1 MNKANLLFWGYGY
14 KIFVYLILDQF
25 FTVDAFPKTITVTP
39 QSKAGS
45 KVGTINFIIKES
57 QVNNTF
63 FYIFFFRSPYFTIHN
78 NSGEQI
84 LHSHDIHPT
93 FSFLVRNTNDTI
105 TSSYDFLSALQ
116 NSASAQCVYNS
127 TTYLTIPLDVILSS
141 DSLYHLGDQVVYL
154 EGLGHS
160 QNFGLFHII
169 TMINLRVQAGMDM
182 FMGSY
187 KLAC

>member
-1 MNKANLLFWGYGY
+1 MH
-14 KIFVYLILDQF
+14 ILDQF
-25 FTVDAFPKTITVTP
+25 FTVDAYPKTITVTP

-45 KVGTINFIIKES
+45 KVGTINVFINEN
-57 QVNNTF
+57 QANNTMIFLYF
-63 FYIFFFRSPYFTIHN
+63 FSNPYFTIHN

-127 TTYLTIPLDVILSS
+127 TTYLTITLDVILSS

-154 EGLGHS
+154 EVRGYS
-160 QNFGLFHII
+160 QNFRWFDFVAKIS
-169 TMINLRVQAGMDM
+169 LRVQAGMDM
-182 FMGSY
+182 FLGTCMDE
-187 KLAC
+187 C